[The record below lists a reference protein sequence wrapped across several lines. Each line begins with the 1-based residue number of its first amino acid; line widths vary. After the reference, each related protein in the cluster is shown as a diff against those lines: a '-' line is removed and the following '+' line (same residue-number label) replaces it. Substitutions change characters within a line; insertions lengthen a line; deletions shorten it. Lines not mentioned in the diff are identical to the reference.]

1 MTAPNPKLVLA
12 SASPR
17 RVELLAQIGVTPDR
31 VHPADI
37 DESPLAKETPRQLAG
52 RLARQKAEAV
62 CSALAGDPEWQ
73 GALVIA
79 ADTVVA
85 VGRRVLP
92 KAESEDQAS
101 ACLALLSGRGHRVYT
116 GLCVHPV
123 GESGHKERV
132 VETRVTFKHLSK
144 QEMAGYLASR
154 DWDGKA
160 GGYAIQG
167 PAAAFI
173 SQLVGSHSAVIGL
186 PLYET
191 AMLLSG
197 RGFNIAGEWT

>member
-1 MTAPNPKLVLA
+1 M
-12 SASPR
+12 
-17 RVELLAQIGVTPDR
+17 
-31 VHPADI
+31 
-37 DESPLAKETPRQLAG
+37 
-52 RLARQKAEAV
+52 
-62 CSALAGDPEWQ
+62 
-73 GALVIA
+73 
-79 ADTVVA
+79 
-85 VGRRVLP
+85 
-92 KAESEDQAS
+92 
-101 ACLALLSGRGHRVYT
+101 
-116 GLCVHPV
+116 
-123 GESGHKERV
+123 
-132 VETRVTFKHLSK
+132 ETRVTFKHLSK

-197 RGFNIAGEWT
+197 RGFDIAGEWT

>member
-1 MTAPNPKLVLA
+1 MTANNPKLVLA

-17 RVELLAQIGVTPDR
+17 RVELLAQIGIKPDR
-31 VHPADI
+31 IHPADI
-37 DESPLAKETPRQLAG
+37 DETALARETPRQLAE
-52 RLARQKAEAV
+52 RLARKKAEAV
-62 CSALAGDPEWQ
+62 CAALGADAAWH

-92 KAESEDQAS
+92 KAEREDEAQ

-123 GESGHKERV
+123 GEDGHKARV
-132 VETRVTFKHLSK
+132 IESRVTFKHLSRH
-144 QEMAGYLASR
+144 EIAAYLASG
-154 DWDGKA
+154 DWHGKA

-167 PAAAFI
+167 MAAAFI
-173 SQLVGSHSAVIGL
+173 SQLVGSHSAVVGL

-191 AMLLSG
+191 AHLLSG
-197 RGFNIAGEWT
+197 RGYDVQGAWT